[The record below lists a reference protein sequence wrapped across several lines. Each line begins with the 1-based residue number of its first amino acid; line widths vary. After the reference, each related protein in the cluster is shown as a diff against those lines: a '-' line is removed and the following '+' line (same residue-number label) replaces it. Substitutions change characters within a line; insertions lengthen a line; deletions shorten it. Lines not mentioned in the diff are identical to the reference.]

1 MLAVIVNVI
10 GIVVTIVNTIVAV
23 ISIIRDSDKDNEQQK
38 SNRRR

>member
-23 ISIIRDSDKDNEQQK
+23 ISIIRDSDKDNK
-38 SNRRR
+38 